1 MVRAPCRARALARVL
16 AVLGACAASHADDA
30 APASALVGGVGPC
43 VFSFDGPGL
52 RYDLTSLMG
61 PVTKATDANNFPYA
75 FCFCDRLPPRVF
87 SKACDRP
94 ASVAQLDASSSC
106 LESLGDSASAVATP
120 AVDAAGGLQLTYVK
134 STRYILVFPLHLL
147 CHAAFIWV
155 YLADT
160 DNPPLRR
167 IFAGYWAA
175 TLAGPLVQVL
185 RRCACSRSRAPRGRA
200 APAPHR
206 RPSHSRSLSPTPR
219 PSPPQVFNLHCD
231 TTASQLIVDSFT
243 RSEGSACTIIVDGR
257 AAAACPSR
265 YTPVFKPL
273 GAAYIGLGAAVVV
286 AAVYLVGG
294 MAYKRAVLGASG
306 FESVPNIDTWR
317 YVGRCLCGR
326 CSKEGHAAS
335 EPGVAYESLEL
346 PENSLPA
353 PSAPGF
359 VTVKR

>member
-1 MVRAPCRARALARVL
+1 MVRAPLRTRALARVL
-16 AVLGACAASHADDA
+16 AVLGACAASHADDAA

-52 RYDLTSLMG
+52 RYDLTPLMG

-75 FCFCDRLPPRVF
+75 FCFCDRLPARVF
-87 SKACDRP
+87 SKACNRP
-94 ASVAQLDASSSC
+94 ASVAQLISGTISNCVSY
-106 LESLGDSASAVATP
+106 LGDSASAVATP
-120 AVDAAGGLQLTYVK
+120 AVDAAGGLQLTCVK
-134 STRYILVFPLHLL
+134 SIRSCLPVCAMRPLSGYIPSRHHWL
-147 CHAAFIWV
+147 
-155 YLADT
+155 
-160 DNPPLRR
+160 PPLRR
-167 IFAGYWAA
+167 VPAGYWAA
-175 TLAGPLVQVL
+175 NLAGPLAQVL
-185 RRCACSRSRAPRGRA
+185 RRCACSRSRAPLGRA
-200 APAPHR
+200 ALAPHR
-206 RPSHSRSLSPTPR
+206 RPSHSPSPR

-265 YTPVFKPL
+265 YTPVVKPL

-286 AAVYLVGG
+286 VAVYLVGG

-306 FESVPNIDTWR
+306 AESVPNIDTWR

-326 CSKEGHAAS
+326 CSNKGHAAS

-346 PENSLPA
+346 PEDSKPA
-353 PSAPGF
+353 PTAPGF
-359 VTVKR
+359 VTVNR